1 MSGNANQPTPPRIN
15 EILSMM
21 EPINSQSSTA
31 AAISRLADEI
41 AELRAALV
49 GYQGEIATGADVMA
63 EFRRLVGTGGKP

>member
-1 MSGNANQPTPPRIN
+1 
-15 EILSMM
+15 MM
-21 EPINSQSSTA
+21 EPINSQSATA
-31 AAISRLADEI
+31 DAINRLADEI